1 MLLAQVEYFADND
14 GPASKSTFEGAVEAL
29 AQDAVASAEEL
40 EAIIDHFHDK
50 FREQGVTEPE
60 LIAARMYTGPG
71 ALRAGRRAD
80 CCARACGAWHHAGA
94 PACSP
99 HNTLVIGVFNT
110 KWVGGLGF
118 NSRRAA

>member
-1 MLLAQVEYFADND
+1 MLLAQVEYFADQD

-29 AQDAVASAEEL
+29 AQDAVASVEEL

-71 ALRAGRRAD
+71 ALGLVGELIA
-80 CCARACGAWHHAGA
+80 ARARAARTAGA
-94 PACSP
+94 RGA
-99 HNTLVIGVFNT
+99 HHTT
-110 KWVGGLGF
+110 RW
-118 NSRRAA
+118 